1 MKIKSTMKKRGLKKM
16 TMRRRDRKR
25 RTMRR
30 RGGENGFLSKLGSAY
45 AGVKD
50 SIQAKLPG
58 QVRNRITDDERKMY
72 SNDNADEYFK
82 PRDTTP
88 SSTPQSLVEPA
99 TRLTSEQI
107 TAADIGKQ
115 MDYINEIQKRISE
128 QEADSDATSGTE
140 GGGKKKRKTLKRGG
154 RKGRR

>member
-1 MKIKSTMKKRGLKKM
+1 MKKRGLKKM
-16 TMRRRDRKR
+16 TIRRRDRKR

-82 PRDTTP
+82 PRD
-88 SSTPQSLVEPA
+88 STPQGLVEPA

-128 QEADSDATSGTE
+128 QEASENVSSGTE

-154 RKGRR
+154 RKRKGRR